1 MKIVFHLLFLV
12 CWHVMG
18 FSQEAD
24 SVYLFCSFKGNG
36 EGLHYAYS
44 ENGFK
49 WKLLFNDSIVL
60 KSTISRNCSVIPA
73 L

>member
-1 MKIVFHLLFLV
+1 MKNVFRLLFLV

-36 EGLHYAYS
+36 EGLHYA
-44 ENGFK
+44 
-49 WKLLFNDSIVL
+49 
-60 KSTISRNCSVIPA
+60 
-73 L
+73 